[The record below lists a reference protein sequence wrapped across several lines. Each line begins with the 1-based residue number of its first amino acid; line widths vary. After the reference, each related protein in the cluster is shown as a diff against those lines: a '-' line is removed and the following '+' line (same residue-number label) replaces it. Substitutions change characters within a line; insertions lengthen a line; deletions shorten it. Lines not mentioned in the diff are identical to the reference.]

1 VWIAFWETSR
11 LVLIS
16 GSLNLA
22 VFTRNVSYA
31 HTRDW
36 LYVTINIDGNDVVS
50 SVTLQRGIL
59 PDNTIHRNKA
69 SIVIVP
75 DTIDEPIAFDSNSL
89 TNSSIRVGITGDN
102 MWVPEHILLTGP
114 EATSRQHIPLAFEW
128 DIHTTLSADFTDAED
143 PHARLSI
150 PIRLVGLGGINTV
163 IRRVLFLVVTSHV
176 DDAGSPNPIVLEI
189 TAGGIPVLTKEIA
202 AEGNRFDMSH
212 NWYTLDVTTP
222 FTKRDVMANGGIKL
236 SIKGRDAWLP
246 RHVYIFG
253 LDTLDGRPS
262 EMVPLVSIT
271 EWNLGWLSEDTTEGQ
286 PSVNLPV
293 S

>member
-1 VWIAFWETSR
+1 

-22 VFTRNVSYA
+22 VLTRNVAYA

-50 SVTLQRGIL
+50 SETIQFGIL

-75 DTIDEPIAFDSNSL
+75 DTLDEPIRFDSDSL

-102 MWVPEHILLTGP
+102 MWAPEHILLMGP
-114 EATSRQHIPLAFEW
+114 EATNGRHIPLAVEW
-128 DIHTTLSADFTDAED
+128 DIHT
-143 PHARLSI
+143 RLSTDSGDAKDPRAKLTI
-150 PIRLVGLGGINTV
+150 PIRLVRLGSINTV

-176 DDAGSPNPIVLEI
+176 NDAGSPDPIVMEI
-189 TAGGIPVLTKEIA
+189 MAGGIRVLNQEIA
-202 AEGNRFDMSH
+202 SQGDRFDKSH
-212 NWYTLDVTTP
+212 NWYTLDVMTP
-222 FTKRDVMANGGIKL
+222 FTKRDVMANGGITL

-246 RHVYIFG
+246 RHVYVFG

-262 EMVPLVSIT
+262 EMVPLVSVT
-271 EWNLGWLSEDTTEGQ
+271 EWNLGWLSEDTSEGQ
-286 PSVNLPV
+286 PSVVLPV